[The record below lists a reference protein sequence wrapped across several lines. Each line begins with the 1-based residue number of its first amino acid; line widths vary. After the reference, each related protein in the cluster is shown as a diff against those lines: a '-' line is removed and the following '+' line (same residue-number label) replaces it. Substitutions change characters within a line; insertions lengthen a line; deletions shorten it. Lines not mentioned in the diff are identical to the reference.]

1 MFLETDSNGIPTA
14 SNPRQQPSPGSLSP
28 GREWLRLLVLAPAD
42 QTFPAVLLLVIAL
55 GFGGWY
61 TWRATTVPG
70 VIELDHT
77 EPTTS
82 KLVVN
87 INTAAAAELMLL
99 PEIGKT
105 TSVKIVEER
114 LANGPFRNSKEF
126 GARIKGI
133 GPKTLP
139 KVTPFLEGWT
149 EDTQE

>member
-1 MFLETDSNGIPTA
+1 MRE
-14 SNPRQQPSPGSLSP
+14 NPRVNDELVTTGPPPIELPASKMAAW
-28 GREWLRLLVLAPAD
+28 EWLRLLVLKPAD
-42 QTFPAVLLLVIAL
+42 QKVTAAFLIFVAL
-55 GFGGWY
+55 CFGGWY
-61 TWRATTVPG
+61 VWRATSAPG
-70 VIELDHT
+70 LIELDRT

-87 INTAAAAELMLL
+87 INTAEPAELMLL

-114 LANGPFRNSKEF
+114 KKGLFRNAKEF

-139 KVTPFLEGWT
+139 KVTPYLEGWT
-149 EDTQE
+149 DEP